1 MNCFTFI
8 FVKRLKWH
16 GCTWRRTWKWTIEK
30 TCLQENIDGKH
41 ICGKLWQDL
50 HFASKA
56 CARKASVCWVHD
68 VIEWKL
74 KEASFSLHFLQ
85 SSNVIPGNSCCHL
98 HWGWFFQRL
107 MIQISDWKITIC
119 IQWLHLICWQSIY
132 QVDLL
137 MAYRHIPTM
146 TDSHHGGFLSVMIM
160 VGICQVTKSHHWW
173 WL

>member
-98 HWGWFFQRL
+98 HWGWLFQRL

-119 IQWLHLICWQSIY
+119 IQWLHLICWQHIY

-137 MAYRHIPTM
+137 ILIPLRKRIFTSRLINIYIYIYKV
-146 TDSHHGGFLSVMIM
+146 TQNWLSLI
-160 VGICQVTKSHHWW
+160 IIDYH
-173 WL
+173 

>member
-1 MNCFTFI
+1 MNCFTLI

-74 KEASFSLHFLQ
+74 KEDSFSLHFCNPAMWYQ
-85 SSNVIPGNSCCHL
+85 AIHVAIFTGDD
-98 HWGWFFQRL
+98 FFQRL
-107 MIQISDWKITIC
+107 IIQISAWKITKC
-119 IQWLHLICWQSIY
+119 IQWFHLMLTTYSPLC
-132 QVDLL
+132 
-137 MAYRHIPTM
+137 R
-146 TDSHHGGFLSVMIM
+146 FLILITLRNWIFTSRFIN
-160 VGICQVTKSHHWW
+160 IFPI
-173 WL
+173 